1 MQPDFTITDYITDS
15 TWAAIT
21 IFVLLAI
28 VFASTTL
35 YYWRKSRRM
44 AKSMLLQE
52 HDTTDSRDDDAD
64 KTEDGEKANCV
75 PFAKGRIGVK
85 RILK

>member
-1 MQPDFTITDYITDS
+1 
-15 TWAAIT
+15 
-21 IFVLLAI
+21 
-28 VFASTTL
+28 
-35 YYWRKSRRM
+35 M